1 MTRLEEWCVEAATAE
16 QARALFV
23 AGEGRRCTP
32 GESIRVEFEGLL
44 DD

>member
-1 MTRLEEWCVEAATAE
+1 MTRLEESCVEVATAE

-23 AGEGRRCTP
+23 AGEGHGCTP